1 VHCSKCGAENPSS
14 KKFCGDCG
22 APLANLCPKCR
33 GDNPAGKGFYGECE
47 AALAAS
53 PAVPFGKQIGR
64 VSYRVSDALAT
75 GRKSRD
81 SKRARSE

>member
-22 APLANLCPKCR
+22 APLANLCSKCR
-33 GDNPAGKGFYGECE
+33 ADNPSGKRFYGECD

-53 PAVPFGKQIGR
+53 PAVPFGKLIGR
-64 VSYRVSDALAT
+64 VSYRVSDALEA
-75 GRKSRD
+75 GRESRD
-81 SKRARSE
+81 SKRARHE